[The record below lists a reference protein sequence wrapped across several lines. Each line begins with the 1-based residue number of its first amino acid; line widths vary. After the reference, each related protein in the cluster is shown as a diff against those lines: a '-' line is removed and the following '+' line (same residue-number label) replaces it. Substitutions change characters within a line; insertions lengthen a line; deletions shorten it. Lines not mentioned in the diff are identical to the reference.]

1 MSNASGASA
10 KKPNGNGVAGEGS
23 RDGDSLATTLGAYF
37 GQIGHM
43 RVLTGPEEKEIA
55 RRFRGHR
62 AAVHGI
68 LAGLPFTGAQLVSR
82 WRASPGQG
90 APRGLLASREPTAAH
105 TSELAETARR
115 VERRLGRWGALGA
128 RTREDE
134 ATWDRWEARQ
144 RRDLLDL
151 ELSID
156 FYQDVEVALR
166 ERAARLEREEGG
178 DARGHARRVRE
189 ELGLPLR
196 RLRRHLAELEPLVV
210 ARDEARNELTRHN
223 LKLVVRFAKDFR
235 NLGVPFTDLI
245 QEANLGLLRAVELF
259 DPERGLRFSTYAVWW
274 IRQSLIRGIQK
285 QARTVRLPSHVS
297 DRVSQ
302 MGRVSDRLVSRLG
315 RNPTAS
321 ELGHETGLAPDRVD
335 ELRPLRKT
343 PVSLDQ
349 AAHPDGT
356 RALHEVLADPRAA
369 SEVDLVDSAR
379 DGDAVAAILGQ
390 LDANERAVIGRRF
403 GLSGEEGVT
412 LTQLAQDMGITTT
425 RVRRIEEQALEKL
438 RDWAASDGLGSLGA
452 GDRASQEP

>member
-1 MSNASGASA
+1 MNDASGASA
-10 KKPNGNGVAGEGS
+10 RKPNGGGGGPPRDA
-23 RDGDSLATTLGAYF
+23 RDGDVLATTLGAYF

-55 RRFRGHR
+55 RRFRSHR
-62 AAVHGI
+62 AAVHEI
-68 LAGLPFTGAQLVSR
+68 LAGLPFTGARLVER
-82 WRASPGQG
+82 WRASPGPG
-90 APRGLLASREPTAAH
+90 APRGLLANREPSAAVAG
-105 TSELAETARR
+105 ELAETVRR
-115 VERRLGRWGALGA
+115 VERRLGRWASLGA

-156 FYQDVEVALR
+156 FYQDVEFGLR
-166 ERAARLEREEGG
+166 EREPERAGNG
-178 DARGHARRVRE
+178 DARAHARRVRE
-189 ELGLPLR
+189 ELGMPLR
-196 RLRRHLAELEPLVV
+196 RLRRHLADLEPLCV

-315 RNPTAS
+315 RSPTAS

-349 AAHPDGT
+349 ATHPDGS
-356 RALHEVLADPRAA
+356 RALHEVLPDPRAA
-369 SEVDLVDSAR
+369 TDVDLVDSAR
-379 DGDAVAAILGQ
+379 DGDAVAAILAQ

-412 LTQLAQDMGITTT
+412 LTQLAHDMGITTT
-425 RVRRIEEQALEKL
+425 RVRRIEERALEKL
-438 RDWAASDGLGSLGA
+438 RDWAASDGA
-452 GDRASQEP
+452 PDDRASHEP